1 MEAASSER
9 ANHLYL
15 SYEQRQELKQVV
27 NHDTPARGRRARALL
42 LLDEGPHGP
51 GLSPAQTAER
61 VGMAPSSI
69 SSLVQ
74 RTVEQGPKKAAIG
87 HRGEAMS
94 ERMARRWSELT
105 NRGKLTDEQQQE
117 IAEAYGSGK
126 FTQQE
131 LARRYGVSQPTI
143 GRIFKQFESER
154 DR

>member
-1 MEAASSER
+1 
-9 ANHLYL
+9 
-15 SYEQRQELKQVV
+15 
-27 NHDTPARGRRARALL
+27 
-42 LLDEGPHGP
+42 
-51 GLSPAQTAER
+51 
-61 VGMAPSSI
+61 
-69 SSLVQ
+69 
-74 RTVEQGPKKAAIG
+74 
-87 HRGEAMS
+87 MS

-143 GRIFKQFESER
+143 GRIFKRLNSER